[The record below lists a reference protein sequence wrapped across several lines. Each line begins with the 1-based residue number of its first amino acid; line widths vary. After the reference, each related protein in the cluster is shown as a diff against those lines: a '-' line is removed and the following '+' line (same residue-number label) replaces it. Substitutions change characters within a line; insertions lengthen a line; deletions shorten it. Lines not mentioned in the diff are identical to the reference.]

1 MRPFPVG
8 RVVDKLILVGGATRM
23 PVVRAL
29 LRVTFG
35 IEPQRTVDPDE
46 AVALGAAIHAG
57 MMDGDGALA
66 SLDVLNPFQASVLR
80 YLHKKQQQDER
91 GTGGGRV
98 K

>member
-1 MRPFPVG
+1 M
-8 RVVDKLILVGGATRM
+8 DKLILVGGATRM

-57 MMDGDGALA
+57 MMDGDGSRWMGRGWGWIYGCTSNIH
-66 SLDVLNPFQASVLR
+66 SLVILFSFWW
-80 YLHKKQQQDER
+80 
-91 GTGGGRV
+91 
-98 K
+98 